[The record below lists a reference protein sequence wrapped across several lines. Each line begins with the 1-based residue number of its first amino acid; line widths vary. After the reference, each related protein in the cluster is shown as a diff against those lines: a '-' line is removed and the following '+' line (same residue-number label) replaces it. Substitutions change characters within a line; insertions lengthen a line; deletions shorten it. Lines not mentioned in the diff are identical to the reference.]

1 MNYRCTE
8 GFQVQLVDDDGFE
21 IENESFSVDKGSE
34 WFIED
39 YIETWDEVFLRQ
51 LEKDK
56 YGYIKINKDTL
67 DSYFEEF

>member
-34 WFIED
+34 WFLED

-56 YGYIKINKDTL
+56 YGYIKINRDTL